1 MPGLDDRA
9 PRVFPVM
16 LPGERFPSLNGE
28 AGLARRRSGASDE
41 KKHSMEAERLKEDG
55 NRNPESGR

>member
-1 MPGLDDRA
+1 M
-9 PRVFPVM
+9 M
-16 LPGERFPSLNGE
+16 LPGERLPSSNGE